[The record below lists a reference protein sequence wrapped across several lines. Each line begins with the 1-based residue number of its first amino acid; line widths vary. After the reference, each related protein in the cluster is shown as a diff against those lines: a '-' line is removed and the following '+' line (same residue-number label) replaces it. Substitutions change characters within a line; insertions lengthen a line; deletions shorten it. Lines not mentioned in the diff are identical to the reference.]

1 MQGDYMY
8 AEQMQSASSSP
19 SSGRFES
26 SLSTQRKLQQSAR
39 EKNLLLAEV
48 QSLKQQLRATNKMV
62 GLSEADRMMTW
73 NRLLETNLKS
83 GTLACVFALKTL
95 FAKRMSS
102 FFFRWRLNARLGTLA
117 AEMSASFASMYV
129 SHVNV
134 DNSYAPPPLPPSP
147 LREHQQQ
154 HFIGP
159 PPSEQEMD
167 ASATLRLLNAR
178 RLASPTHHVG
188 LNTESPSSS
197 GKATTKTKSPGS
209 SGNGATPR
217 YLNPTES
224 SGRLTSLGFQV
235 SSAGLMDADS
245 ELRLVEH
252 SAARYDETGGGS
264 GSSRGMARREAEL
277 YGFSQYDD
285 EQPFSPVR
293 EREKR
298 RSKSSALRS
307 GGGGGETSYMA
318 PTASAVKKIVTPS
331 DLAAFKSPPKLS
343 PAGSGTR
350 NRSRSVSPASA
361 RRQLD
366 APPTSSLSPAARAR
380 GDEDQGALGTAN
392 DGNVNNTS
400 NTSNGSVGSNGK
412 GGAVR
417 KRASPAESAQIRLL
431 TGVGENRRAQSFDH
445 LLRKY

>member
-1 MQGDYMY
+1 MQGGSDYIS
-8 AEQMQSASSSP
+8 QMQSASTSSP

-117 AEMSASFASMYV
+117 AEMSVSFASMYV

-154 HFIGP
+154 QFRGP

-188 LNTESPSSS
+188 LNAESHPSSS

-285 EQPFSPVR
+285 DQPFSPVR

-331 DLAAFKSPPKLS
+331 DLAAFKSPPKLL

-350 NRSRSVSPASA
+350 NRSRSISPASA
-361 RRQLD
+361 
-366 APPTSSLSPAARAR
+366 PPPAVSLSPAARAR
-380 GDEDQGALGTAN
+380 GSEDQGTLIGTAN

-412 GGAVR
+412 GGAAR

-431 TGVGENRRAQSFDH
+431 QGVGENRRAQSFDH